1 LCELIKMNLDELTNL
16 LNDLCIDTP
25 RSDVM
30 VTKIIHL
37 MHEASE
43 EGINTL
49 TYHFQDAAKITTT
62 INKLFHLFPD
72 IVIHHIYDNKY
83 IIIDWS

>member
-1 LCELIKMNLDELTNL
+1 MNLDELTNL
-16 LNDLCIDTP
+16 LDALQIDTP
-25 RSDVM
+25 RYDTI

-49 TYHFQDAAKITTT
+49 TYHFPDMTKITTT
-62 INKLFHLFPD
+62 INILFQLFPD
-72 IVIHHIYDNKY
+72 ILIHHIYDNKY